1 MKKITISFVC
11 LLILSAFAL
20 NANAQKGQLKLN
32 LDYSYSVPLGSFK
45 KDLISDA
52 SPRGVNG
59 SFMYGIN
66 NKWSAGL
73 SLGYQDYYQ
82 KYPRDVYTTG
92 DHEVTSA
99 VLSNSIQTMPVLA
112 KAMFTPLAEK
122 KAFIQ
127 PYVSLGTGISIVD
140 FSQYLGEFSSTA
152 TNASFTVQGGAGI
165 MVPFKKNSG
174 AGFNLGAGYNYTAYN
189 KFGYKNL
196 NSLAFNAGIHFPL
209 K

>member
-1 MKKITISFVC
+1 MKKITSSFIC
-11 LLILSAFAL
+11 LLILSAFTFKAE
-20 NANAQKGQLKLN
+20 AQKGKVKLN
-32 LDYSYSVPLGSFK
+32 LNYLYSVPSGSFK
-45 KDLISDA
+45 NDIISDA

-59 SFMYGIN
+59 ELMFGIN

-82 KYPRDVYTTG
+82 KYSRDVYTTG

-99 VLSNSIQTMPVLA
+99 VLSNSVQTMPVLA
-112 KAMFTPLAEK
+112 KALYTPLAGS

-127 PYVSLGTGISIVD
+127 PYISLGTGISVVD
-140 FSQYLGEFSSTA
+140 FSQYLGEFGSAA
-152 TNASFTVQGGAGI
+152 TSANFTVQGGAGI
-165 MVPFKKNSG
+165 MVPFKKNSN

-189 KFGYKNL
+189 KFGYSNI
-196 NSLAFNAGIHFPL
+196 NSLAFNAGIHIPL